1 MEIFEFK
8 FSNYYLG
15 PRTGVVLAAS
25 KDDGLRLLKE
35 NPEYQKYLEDE
46 ETELVTFTKRFLCSQ
61 VIGLY

>member
-35 NPEYQKYLEDE
+35 NPEYQKFPN
-46 ETELVTFTKRFLCSQ
+46 V
-61 VIGLY
+61 

>member
-15 PRTGVVLAAS
+15 PRTAV
-25 KDDGLRLLKE
+25 DDALELLKE
-35 NPEYQKYLEDE
+35 NPEYKRYVEDE
-46 ETELVTFTKRFLCSQ
+46 ETELKTFTKRFICAQ